1 MMVGQNNDGGV
12 YQMGLDGT
20 LGSGQAVA
28 GRLAPVITI
37 CIRQNTETDLGLGW
51 TLPTLSNNNQLK
63 LSNDNCWTIQIK
75 RGEISTPPVF

>member
-37 CIRQNTETDLGLGW
+37 CIRQTEH
-51 TLPTLSNNNQLK
+51 
-63 LSNDNCWTIQIK
+63 
-75 RGEISTPPVF
+75 